1 MLRYVRIATVAAA
14 AAVVSL
20 SLCLD
25 AQAQSV
31 TLGQFQH
38 PKSPKDLEVNKTYM
52 LGAMDGVMA
61 YNISLEDKL
70 FCLPGPVGILTFDQ
84 ATDVVM
90 RWARKTSGSADM
102 PLGRALMY
110 GLREAYPCRH

>member
-1 MLRYVRIATVAAA
+1 MSARTALAAA
-14 AAVVSL
+14 FL
-20 SLCLD
+20 SLPLCLG
-25 AQAQSV
+25 AQAQNV

-38 PKSPKDLEVNKTYM
+38 PKSPKDLEINKAYM
-52 LGAMDGVMA
+52 FGAIDGVMA

-70 FCLPGPVGILTFDQ
+70 FCLRGPVGILTFDQ

-110 GLREAYPCRH
+110 GLRDAYPCRH